1 MQRKRNNEK
10 ITREKKSFST
20 YKMCFCI
27 SFSLD
32 YNSNRTTRYK
42 EVLEYSRISLVMF
55 DGLFFFKLTTPS
67 TLRGCNFLNFIP
79 FLTIFCAP
87 DMSIKGVQVLF
98 GHQKQQS
105 LPLESGLPWVLK
117 CLITS
122 WFTWLKM
129 ESGQKI
135 AN

>member
-1 MQRKRNNEK
+1 
-10 ITREKKSFST
+10 
-20 YKMCFCI
+20 
-27 SFSLD
+27 
-32 YNSNRTTRYK
+32 
-42 EVLEYSRISLVMF
+42 
-55 DGLFFFKLTTPS
+55 
-67 TLRGCNFLNFIP
+67 
-79 FLTIFCAP
+79 
-87 DMSIKGVQVLF
+87 MSIKGVQVLF